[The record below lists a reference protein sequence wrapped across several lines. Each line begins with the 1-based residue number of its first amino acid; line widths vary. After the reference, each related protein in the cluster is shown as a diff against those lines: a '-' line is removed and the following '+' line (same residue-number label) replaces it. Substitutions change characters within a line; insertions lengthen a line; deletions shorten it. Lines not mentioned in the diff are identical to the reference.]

1 MEQPLNDTGRM
12 IDSNLRDQRRWAMFC
27 HLAALLGL
35 LGNGIGFLIGPLV
48 VWLIR
53 KDDAPFIDEHGK
65 EAVNFQI
72 TMFLAFFLGLLLMLV
87 LVGIV
92 ILIAVV
98 ILMIVMP
105 IVAAIKASNGEHY
118 RYPLT
123 IRFIK

>member
-1 MEQPLNDTGRM
+1 MEQALNDTGRT
-12 IDSNLRDQRRWAMFC
+12 IDANLRDARRWAMLC
-27 HLAALLGL
+27 HLAALFGL
-35 LGNGIGFLIGPLV
+35 LGNLIGFLIGPLV
-48 VWLIR
+48 VWLLK

-72 TMFLAFFLGLLLMLV
+72 TMFLALFLGALLTLV